1 MAKQTLSINVTDR
14 ADGMPAQLLPNG
26 NWGQWSLELDKY
38 VDTGLQA
45 YPEDDANVI
54 KYYKLTNSS
63 TTPTPPK
70 PIKSSDGWKT
80 LSDLNDALHKDGWSD
95 DPLNVSDKQRYQW
108 VAIYL
113 KRNVPVPDKDKGT
126 IQFVPRYTYR
136 IVGLYTNYAASP
148 TVTFDE
154 ARRTITFVAADGQ
167 KVVVKV
173 PTTEAVDAL
182 TTLVS
187 ALKRQVDKAVYSYE
201 GEGTPTMDGPIVSDW
216 LEGEG
221 GEMVT
226 DDKVKADIFATHV
239 GDAYFDKTSNL
250 AYRFGLKIG
259 GDPSNPKHYSWEVV
273 KDSALSAAIARI
285 SEMEG
290 GVVKVWTET
299 PAKGDKYKPGDLL
312 LYKVDGEWRYKTCI
326 AATTPPEY
334 EYKETDWVEPYA
346 TAKEVASI
354 RDTLVG
360 LAGDLTK
367 TKQNIKDLQEVTDDI
382 KGEWIRAITDK
393 IIDEQERKRLTD
405 LSTRIDEEQSQ
416 LQSNVDYIV
425 GSPYYVNG
433 STEADNLRAAADALL
448 KKKTGAID
456 KLQAAISTAIKDS
469 LISTDEIVAVDAAI
483 SAYKHAR
490 ETLLAAITAARAQI
504 DKELPKSFEGR
515 NLLKPVGTLG
525 STSNKNLTV
534 EVVSPYEIV
543 WTQKN
548 SSTAPY
554 TLYFHVD
561 SLPAGVYTLSYKT
574 DKEVSARNYIY
585 STQGALGRLIS
596 SSCSSISS
604 RVEDYYQH
612 SFVLKFEHG
621 ITTDNLYFYGV
632 DPQDPITSVRIW
644 DVKLERGPVATPW
657 SDAPEDRDQR
667 IKAEMAANPPRI
679 SSKGTWEVYTYDNGK
694 FAYVDTGRPAVG
706 DDGKAPKV
714 VDGYWHE
721 WDGSKYTNTG
731 VKAQGE
737 DGRPGEDA
745 LSTVLL
751 RQGSYK
757 TSYRMIG
764 DDGQLLDTPQVIKT
778 VEGGEDGKV
787 VVRALI
793 RKGVRD
799 VTASAISKGAN
810 PVWYL
815 NGTRIASGSA
825 VLRLGVGDHVDGKT
839 DAVTFDYDDSR
850 ASEW

>member
-126 IQFVPRYTYR
+126 IQFVPLYTYR

-239 GDAYFDKTSNL
+239 GDAYFDKSSNL
-250 AYRFGLKIG
+250 AYRFGLKTG

-490 ETLLAAITAARAQI
+490 ETLLAAITAARAEI
-504 DKELPKSFEGR
+504 DKAIPGSVQVGGR
-515 NLLKPVGTLG
+515 NLLLGTAKPDRRRGAYSVFRLAEPVTEPGKYILSLDIEVITPPIGGEFGVIFGYRTTLQKFG
-525 STSNKNLTV
+525 YITYV
-534 EVVSPYEIV
+534 EGATHYELPLDIERI
-543 WTQKN
+543 TQEGWP
-548 SSTAPY
+548 SEA
-554 TLYFHVD
+554 
-561 SLPAGVYTLSYKT
+561 T
-574 DKEVSARNYIY
+574 DIYIY
-585 STQGALGRLIS
+585 PNESYINPDKTPDFGEAIFS
-596 SSCSSISS
+596 
-604 RVEDYYQH
+604 H
-612 SFVLKFEHG
+612 
-621 ITTDNLYFYGV
+621 
-632 DPQDPITSVRIW
+632 
-644 DVKLERGPVATPW
+644 VKLERGTVATDWTP
-657 SDAPEDRDQR
+657 APEDTEAR
-667 IKAEMAANPPRI
+667 IKQEMAANPPRI

-787 VVRALI
+787 VVQALI

>member
-70 PIKSSDGWKT
+70 PIKSSDGWRT

-250 AYRFGLKIG
+250 AYRFGLKTG

-367 TKQNIKDLQEVTDDI
+367 TKQNIKELQEVTDDI

-490 ETLLAAITAARAQI
+490 ETLLAAITAAKAEI
-504 DKELPKSFEGR
+504 DKAIPGSVQVGGR
-515 NLLKPVGTLG
+515 NLLIESKIVYGEAIGGNVVEGSIIKYKGGAMYYHQAKKGEVYSYSRRGDYNATHFHVGFTHEKPVEGVHVADGYYNSLKKKEDVVKIEGFKMPYDGWIVLYLTNGT
-525 STSNKNLTV
+525 SVIDSNK
-534 EVVSPYEIV
+534 
-543 WTQKN
+543 
-548 SSTAPY
+548 
-554 TLYFHVD
+554 
-561 SLPAGVYTLSYKT
+561 PAL
-574 DKEVSARNYIY
+574 
-585 STQGALGRLIS
+585 LGL
-596 SSCSSISS
+596 
-604 RVEDYYQH
+604 
-612 SFVLKFEHG
+612 
-621 ITTDNLYFYGV
+621 N
-632 DPQDPITSVRIW
+632 
-644 DVKLERGPVATPW
+644 KLERGTVATDWTP
-657 SDAPEDRDQR
+657 APEDTEAR

-745 LSTVLL
+745 LSAVLL

>member
-70 PIKSSDGWKT
+70 PIKSSDGWRT

-201 GEGTPTMDGPIVSDW
+201 GEGTPTMDGPIVRDW

-250 AYRFGLKIG
+250 AYRFGLKTG

-273 KDSALSAAIARI
+273 KDSSLSAAIARI

-504 DKELPKSFEGR
+504 DKAIPGSVQVGGR
-515 NLLKPVGTLG
+515 NLLLGTSGDLKSEYWTNWYSSNSYFSINGLG
-525 STSNKNLTV
+525 GGTYTV
-534 EVVSPYEIV
+534 SF
-543 WTQKN
+543 K
-548 SSTAPY
+548 
-554 TLYFHVD
+554 L
-561 SLPAGVYTLSYKT
+561 
-574 DKEVSARNYIY
+574 VSARTDGEPADGIHVYMRTYDSNRNLLSVVVDGFQDHGVRGG
-585 STQGALGRLIS
+585 STYKHTFDLGGDVDYVTIAFRAS
-596 SSCSSISS
+596 SS
-604 RVEDYYQH
+604 VGKKY
-612 SFVLKFEHG
+612 
-621 ITTDNLYFYGV
+621 ITYKWL
-632 DPQDPITSVRIW
+632 
-644 DVKLERGPVATPW
+644 KLERGSITTDW
-657 SDAPEDRDQR
+657 SEAPEDMEAR
-667 IKAEMAANPPRI
+667 IKQEMAANPPRI

>member
-250 AYRFGLKIG
+250 AYRFGLKTG

-490 ETLLAAITAARAQI
+490 ETLLAAITAARAEI
-504 DKELPKSFEGR
+504 DKAIPGSVQVGGR
-515 NLLKPVGTLG
+515 NLLRGTDYSVIDKL
-525 STSNKNLTV
+525 
-534 EVVSPYEIV
+534 
-543 WTQKN
+543 
-548 SSTAPY
+548 
-554 TLYFHVD
+554 D
-561 SLPAGVYTLSYKT
+561 SRYWELDLPINHDDTYAYVAYGYGWNYKYKSIHLEPGTYTLSVMAKSHEPGKPG
-574 DKEVSARNYIY
+574 D
-585 STQGALGRLIS
+585 LRLDMGLWQYGKIFG
-596 SSCSSISS
+596 
-604 RVEDYYQH
+604 V
-612 SFVLKFEHG
+612 
-621 ITTDNLYFYGV
+621 TTDEWERYSLTFDVTEPYDDVIRLLDRGSKKSIIRFAH
-632 DPQDPITSVRIW
+632 
-644 DVKLERGPVATPW
+644 VKLERGTIATDWTP
-657 SDAPEDRDQR
+657 APEDTEAR
-667 IKAEMAANPPRI
+667 IKQEMAANPPRI
-679 SSKGTWEVYTYDNGK
+679 SSKGTWEVYTYSDGK

-745 LSTVLL
+745 LSAVLL

-799 VTASAISKGAN
+799 VTASALAKGAN
-810 PVWYL
+810 PIWYL

-839 DAVTFDYDDSR
+839 DAITFDYDDAR

>member
-126 IQFVPRYTYR
+126 IHFVPRYTYR

-201 GEGTPTMDGPIVSDW
+201 GEGTPTMDGPIVRDW

-239 GDAYFDKTSNL
+239 GDAYFDKTSSL
-250 AYRFGLKIG
+250 AYRFGLKTG

-469 LISTDEIVAVDAAI
+469 LISPDEIVAVDAAI

-504 DKELPKSFEGR
+504 DKELPSSITVGGR
-515 NLLKPVGTLG
+515 NLLLGTAQVLEIQVH
-525 STSNKNLTV
+525 STRMDAIPYSPSLNLNDLKGVPITL
-534 EVVSPYEIV
+534 SFKARSSDG
-543 WTQKN
+543 TQG
-548 SSTAPY
+548 
-554 TLYFHVD
+554 LYASF
-561 SLPAGVYTLSYKT
+561 AEGVYSKLCFIRPGEAITVPT
-574 DKEVSARNYIY
+574 DWHYYSFTVCQDDYEPVSSVVIATGYTKKATTGTVWIKE
-585 STQGALGRLIS
+585 L
-596 SSCSSISS
+596 
-604 RVEDYYQH
+604 
-612 SFVLKFEHG
+612 
-621 ITTDNLYFYGV
+621 
-632 DPQDPITSVRIW
+632 
-644 DVKLERGPVATPW
+644 KLERGSIATDW
-657 SDAPEDRDQR
+657 SEAPEDMEAR
-667 IKAEMAANPPRI
+667 IKQEMAANPPRI

>member
-1 MAKQTLSINVTDR
+1 MAKQTLSINVIDR

-250 AYRFGLKIG
+250 AYRFGLKTG

-504 DKELPKSFEGR
+504 DKAIPGSVQVGGR
-515 NLLKPVGTLG
+515 NLLRGTDWRSVDRLASPPWGNALAVKKDDSEGVPYVTHSYAWDFFTKEIRLDPSTTYTISFLARRSGAKVKTTARVYVGG
-525 STSNKNLTV
+525 GIDTS
-534 EVVSPYEIV
+534 
-543 WTQKN
+543 
-548 SSTAPY
+548 
-554 TLYFHVD
+554 D
-561 SLPAGVYTLSYKT
+561 GVT
-574 DKEVSARNYIY
+574 DKWQRFSHTFTTESETKENVLRLLEGSNTEGAEVAFA
-585 STQGALGRLIS
+585 QL
-596 SSCSSISS
+596 
-604 RVEDYYQH
+604 
-612 SFVLKFEHG
+612 
-621 ITTDNLYFYGV
+621 
-632 DPQDPITSVRIW
+632 
-644 DVKLERGPVATPW
+644 KLERGTIVTDWTP
-657 SDAPEDRDQR
+657 APEDTEAR
-667 IKAEMAANPPRI
+667 IKQEMAANPPRI

-787 VVRALI
+787 VVQALI